1 MNTSVPSSRLSP
13 GWYFSD
19 NCCSLWLVFWWSMFL
34 VVFLFFT
41 FNITSLST
49 WSSQSVPRI
58 SLMVSSTFVFVTTVR
73 CTTCLPNSARLL
85 YRTTAAQPQK
95 PNVIKMDTLP
105 NWYSNLSLTDTSVA
119 AVVAS
124 GFLYSVHPCLR
135 IFLET
140 PTMHVAAPTMPHA
153 SCCHLNNY
161 SLRGKMVCDSVR
173 PLLAFHS
180 TILVLQRW
188 RTSWS
193 CYAVRRT
200 RAENAEGA
208 EVFIRTSDGEGRW
221 WS

>member
-1 MNTSVPSSRLSP
+1 
-13 GWYFSD
+13 
-19 NCCSLWLVFWWSMFL
+19 
-34 VVFLFFT
+34 
-41 FNITSLST
+41 
-49 WSSQSVPRI
+49 
-58 SLMVSSTFVFVTTVR
+58 MVSSTFVFVTTVR